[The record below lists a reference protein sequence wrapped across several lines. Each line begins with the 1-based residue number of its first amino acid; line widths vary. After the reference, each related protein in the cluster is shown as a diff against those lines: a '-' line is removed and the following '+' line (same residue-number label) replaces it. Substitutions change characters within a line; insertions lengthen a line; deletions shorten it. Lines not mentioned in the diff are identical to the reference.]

1 MSAPT
6 PPGRTPPET
15 HSSSVGAGQLQ
26 EHSGSTASTAQ
37 AATPHNADKMTP
49 SPVTSQATTQN
60 ANQSRGPATPQTPGS
75 HNSQKGTTDRP
86 QHPSSL
92 PQASGA
98 GNTDTTAPDLES
110 DNLPDEFNFDVLESD
125 HGGGTDGVEGALDV
139 LPGTLDPEE
148 LFSYLTPS
156 DMPSEDILSMFE

>member
-1 MSAPT
+1 MA
-6 PPGRTPPET
+6 
-15 HSSSVGAGQLQ
+15 HFA
-26 EHSGSTASTAQ
+26 
-37 AATPHNADKMTP
+37 ADKMTP

-139 LPGTLDPEE
+139 SC
-148 LFSYLTPS
+148 LFV
-156 DMPSEDILSMFE
+156 